1 MVTGRKMAFI
11 KMILFY
17 YIRSLIFFF
26 CSIYEFWGFLSLQY
40 YVEFCF
46 AISVR
51 FVLLSFLPSFL
62 SSFLP
67 SLFSSFLLLTVDGR
81 IHAVSKDFI

>member
-17 YIRSLIFFF
+17 YFRSFFFF

-40 YVEFCF
+40 YMEFCF

-51 FVLLSFLPSFL
+51 FVFLSFLPSFL
-62 SSFLP
+62 SSFLL
-67 SLFSSFLLLTVDGR
+67 SFFSSFLVLTVDGR
-81 IHAVSKDFI
+81 NRAVSKDFI